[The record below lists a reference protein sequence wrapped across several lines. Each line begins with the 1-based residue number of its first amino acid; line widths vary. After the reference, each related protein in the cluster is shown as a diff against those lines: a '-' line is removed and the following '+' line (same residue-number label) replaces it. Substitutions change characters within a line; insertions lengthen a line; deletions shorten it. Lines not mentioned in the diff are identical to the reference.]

1 MRACA
6 VLLVFAACMS
16 ASARQDDG
24 ALGVIVSPHNAR
36 PAVVEPGQTFEAVL
50 ETEAELVLRQGEI
63 KLPLDVRWRSLP
75 GGKASGWCGLPAK
88 VPPGAYDLEA
98 TGGSVADRNLRAVY
112 VLEALPE
119 TYAVAH
125 IADPCLGLNAGNR
138 PSQEVF
144 RDLVAAANSSGAA
157 LIVITGD
164 LVEQPDRDRLKAF
177 LDILDN
183 ATVPTYVC
191 PGGAQEWR
199 PLYEAYLGPLTFTF
213 VFGLDAYLAFR
224 TENGLANPTA
234 GAQDSLLEVCRGR
247 IKPARWSIGVS
258 QRYQQAMPMRSQLVL
273 FVDDPLDCLIAG
285 QTTEADK
292 EKKYGIPWG
301 RTALIETPPAADG
314 AFRLID
320 VTAQGVEPRPPVLNA
335 VPLE

>member
-1 MRACA
+1 MRTCA

-24 ALGVIVSPHNAR
+24 ALGVILTPHNAR
-36 PAVVEPGQTFEAVL
+36 PAVVEPGQAFEAVL

-63 KLPLDVRWRSLP
+63 QLPLDVRWRSLP
-75 GGKASGWCGLPAK
+75 GGKARGWCALPAEI
-88 VPPGAYDLEA
+88 PQGTYDLEA

-112 VLEALPE
+112 VLEAVPE

-125 IADPCLGLNAGNR
+125 IADPCLGSNADAQL
-138 PSQEVF
+138 SQEVF
-144 RDLVAAANSSGAA
+144 RELMAAANSSGAA

-164 LVEQPDRDRLKAF
+164 LVENPDHDRLKAF
-177 LDILDN
+177 LEILDT
-183 ATVPTYVC
+183 AAVPTYVC
-191 PGGAQEWR
+191 PGGAQEKL

-224 TENGLANPTA
+224 ADNSLVNSPA
-234 GAQDSLLEVCRGR
+234 GAQDSLLEVCRRR

-258 QRYQQAMPMRSQLVL
+258 QRYRQAMPLRSQLVL
-273 FVDDPLDCLIAG
+273 FVDDPLDCLVAG
-285 QTTEADK
+285 ERAEAGE

-314 AFRLID
+314 VFRLID
-320 VTAQGVEPRPPVLNA
+320 VTSQGVEPRPPVLNA
-335 VPLE
+335 VPVE